1 MQYRSELWKNV
12 FVVLQMTPQQVKL
25 VGDSFA
31 KVLPIA
37 GVTADLFYDHLFE
50 IAPEVRPLFPDDLV
64 EQKKKFIAML
74 AMVITNLHDFG
85 KIAPVVAD
93 LGTRHVAYG
102 IVAKHYEPF
111 GTALLQALED
121 CLGVDF
127 TPPVKAAWTKAYMS
141 LADVMKR
148 EAAKLPPR

>member
-1 MQYRSELWKNV
+1 
-12 FVVLQMTPQQVKL
+12 MTPQQIKL
-25 VGDSFA
+25 VTDSFM

-111 GTALLQALED
+111 GAALLKVLED

-127 TPPVKAAWTKAYMS
+127 TPPVRAAWTEAYMR
-141 LADVMKR
+141 LAGAMTR
-148 EAAKLPPR
+148 AAAKLPPG

>member
-1 MQYRSELWKNV
+1 
-12 FVVLQMTPQQVKL
+12 MTPQQIKL
-25 VGDSFA
+25 VTDSFM

-64 EQKKKFIAML
+64 EQKKKFIATL
-74 AMVITNLHDFG
+74 AMLISNLHEFG
-85 KIAPVVAD
+85 KIAPVVAN

-111 GTALLQALED
+111 GIALLKVLED

-127 TPPVKAAWTKAYMS
+127 TPPVRAAWTEAYMR
-141 LADVMKR
+141 LAGVMTR
-148 EAAKLPPR
+148 AAAKLPPG

>member
-1 MQYRSELWKNV
+1 
-12 FVVLQMTPQQVKL
+12 MTPQQIKL
-25 VGDSFA
+25 VTDSFM

-64 EQKKKFIAML
+64 EQKKKFIATL
-74 AMVITNLHDFG
+74 AMLISNLHEFG
-85 KIAPVVAD
+85 KIAPVVAN

-111 GTALLQALED
+111 GAALLKVLED

>member
-1 MQYRSELWKNV
+1 
-12 FVVLQMTPQQVKL
+12 MTPQQVKL
-25 VGDSFA
+25 VTDSFM

-50 IAPEVRPLFPDDLV
+50 IAPEVRPLFPDNLV
-64 EQKKKFIAML
+64 EQKKKFIATL
-74 AMVITNLHDFG
+74 ATLIANLHEFG

-93 LGTRHVAYG
+93 LGKRHVDYG

-111 GTALLQALED
+111 GAALFRVLED

-127 TPPVKAAWTKAYMS
+127 TPSVKAAWTEAYRN

-148 EAAKLPPR
+148 AAANLPPG

>member
-1 MQYRSELWKNV
+1 
-12 FVVLQMTPQQVKL
+12 
-25 VGDSFA
+25 
-31 KVLPIA
+31 
-37 GVTADLFYDHLFE
+37 
-50 IAPEVRPLFPDDLV
+50 
-64 EQKKKFIAML
+64 ML
-74 AMVITNLHDFG
+74 AMVIANLHEFG

-93 LGTRHVAYG
+93 LGARHVAYG